1 MATRYSG
8 SYGGLSDLDNA
19 KRIARRIFDLYDNDK
34 SGAIESYEIHH
45 MMRDAYKTINKSFEP
60 SKADID
66 SYIEV
71 LDRDND
77 GRVTLNDIE
86 QLVIRFLVGDDYGKY
101 MLKKAFKAPIVNT
114 VVEKYLEQARR
125 MFRKYDKDMSG
136 RIDSY
141 ELRGMMVDTY
151 KTMGIDYQPTQADID
166 SYMKMADTNNDGVI
180 TLPEYEELVKISLR
194 KRGIKF

>member
-1 MATRYSG
+1 MAGRYSG
-8 SYGGLSDLDNA
+8 SHGGLSDLDNA

-77 GRVTLNDIE
+77 GRVTLADIE

-101 MLKKAFKAPIVNT
+101 MLKQAFKAPVVNT

-136 RIDSY
+136 KID
-141 ELRGMMVDTY
+141 
-151 KTMGIDYQPTQADID
+151 
-166 SYMKMADTNNDGVI
+166 
-180 TLPEYEELVKISLR
+180 
-194 KRGIKF
+194 